1 MTVSSLS
8 KFLIPATITAGAVFS
23 VLAMPLVFCGSEPVN
38 VQFQGETFDGPLKE
52 LATPY
57 LGLAGLLSL
66 GAGVAGLALTG
77 WRHSAQQFSQVEQQ
91 LQDVQQQLREKEV
104 QLQSSFLSDHHLDAS
119 GLRFFLDD
127 ETLLQPKL
135 TAAISAKQ
143 NSEGTAQSP
152 VHATAIM
159 PLTIESMNF
168 KVSSRV
174 MPQMSVQAAVSPLS
188 AAQAFLSFSR
198 ANVPALVQAPQAD
211 QLGELQSQLQQIL
224 SQIETL
230 QGSLIETP
238 QPALNSNTSPENLG
252 TISQLKQ
259 RLQNL
264 ETQWV
269 MQKAS

>member
-1 MTVSSLS
+1 MPVSSLS
-8 KFLIPATITAGAVFS
+8 KFLIPATIAAGAVFS
-23 VLAMPLVFCGSEPVN
+23 VLATPLVIFGSEPVN
-38 VQFQGETFDGPLKE
+38 AQFQGETFDGPLKE

-77 WRHSAQQFSQVEQQ
+77 WRRSAQQFNKVEQQ
-91 LQDVQQQLREKEV
+91 LQDVQQQLREKEI
-104 QLQSSFLSDHHLDAS
+104 QLQSSLLSDRHLDAS

-127 ETLLQPKL
+127 EALLQPKL

-143 NSEGTAQSP
+143 NSEETAQSP

-159 PLTIESMNF
+159 PSTIRAVNH
-168 KVSSRV
+168 VSPRV
-174 MPQMSVQAAVSPLS
+174 MPQMSVQAAVLPLS

-198 ANVPALVQAPQAD
+198 PNVSTLAQAPQAD

-230 QGSLIETP
+230 QGSLIATP

-252 TISQLKQ
+252 TIPQLKQ
-259 RLQNL
+259 RLQSL

-269 MQKAS
+269 MQRAS